1 MDEFWILLLLLLVL
15 AIIIVPII
23 SLVKIFSVGSRLE
36 DVERELKQL
45 KALGGK
51 ISSAME
57 EKVKSPSEKN
67 VIIEQPQVSE
77 VQVTKEVEVPVEKVE
92 EPLPAPVIV
101 EAQKVVPEES
111 KEELQEKVL
120 EEVIEEV
127 HETVHEE
134 IRKEIDPLPDVV
146 IPVAVEVEE
155 PEPVYLGATAQNDSE
170 VPVFTMPST
179 ESETPKTENI
189 PPRVTP
195 KKKPF
200 QKESLP
206 FRFENL
212 LSKIGIVTLVLGIAF
227 FVKYAIDKDWINEV
241 GRVAIGVLTG
251 GVLIGIAHKLRKKYD
266 VFSALMVGGGISV
279 LYITIT
285 LAFREYHL
293 FDQTLAF
300 IILIAI
306 TIFSVILSLV
316 YDRKELALFSLLG
329 GYASPLMISTGE
341 GNYVVLFSFLF
352 ILNSGM
358 LAISMRKKWG
368 IIGIVSFVCTQL
380 FYWVWLMNSFE
391 IQYTGA
397 LTFGILFFVQFYLL
411 ALFDHFLS
419 DRKISPFQVCVI
431 LANNLSL
438 FAASIYIFNE
448 TEMKVQGLITLAMA
462 FVNAIVMIALF
473 RKATVDKRLIYLII
487 SIVLSF
493 VSLAI
498 PVQLN
503 GHVITMF
510 WAAEI
515 VILLWLWQKSHIKV
529 FQVGFILI
537 SVLTLFSYFM
547 DAYHIYF
554 DLYDPL
560 PVVFNRIFMTGLV
573 VIVAFV
579 VSRFMLNKENNSANG
594 IGDVTTMKR
603 LWAIVIWGMTYLVPF
618 LEIYYQFDNS
628 TQGISGFTP
637 MMLAVYT
644 TIYVAVLSLVFRKK
658 IQEAEWGLA
667 SLFIFIVLYL
677 AVALPIMIDL
687 REDVFYTGEFIPLF
701 LTHYL
706 ALPALGYIFY
716 IAARNIHKLS
726 KQVYTLC
733 GWGLVISAVVI
744 LSVELDN
751 YIVQIWGTA
760 SNYDDL
766 LFDVH
771 TFGYPIL
778 WGILAMI
785 LMIWGLKAKEAL
797 LRQISLGFFGFIIL
811 KFYTTDIWLMSQ
823 TGRIISFVALG
834 VILLLVSFLIQKIK
848 VLIKDDEEEP
858 KETEK

>member
-1 MDEFWILLLLLLVL
+1 MDEFWILLLLLFVL

-57 EKVKSPSEKN
+57 DKVSPSSK
-67 VIIEQPQVSE
+67 
-77 VQVTKEVEVPVEKVE
+77 VEVPVEKIE
-92 EPLPAPVIV
+92 EPLQAPVIV
-101 EAQKVVPEES
+101 EIQEVSEEPKTAPHEEII
-111 KEELQEKVL
+111 KE
-120 EEVIEEV
+120 
-127 HETVHEE
+127 VHEE
-134 IRKEIDPLPDVV
+134 IVEKVHEEIHREIEPLPDVV

-155 PEPVYLGATAQNDSE
+155 PEPAYLAANAQDVSE
-170 VPVFTMPST
+170 IPVFTMPAA
-179 ESETPKTENI
+179 EAETPKTENI
-189 PPRVTP
+189 PPHVTP
-195 KKKPF
+195 TKEPVKKENKPIN
-200 QKESLP
+200 
-206 FRFENL
+206 FENL

-341 GNYVVLFSFLF
+341 GNYVVLFSFLL

-358 LAISMRKKWG
+358 LVISMRKKWG

-380 FYWVWLMNSFE
+380 FYWVWLMNNFE

-419 DRKISPFQVCVI
+419 NRKISPFQVCVI

-448 TEMKVQGLITLAMA
+448 TELKIQGLITLAMA
-462 FVNAIVMIALF
+462 FANAIVMIALF

-487 SIVLSF
+487 AIVLSF

-515 VILLWLWQKSHIKV
+515 VILLWLWQKSGIKV
-529 FQVGFILI
+529 FKVGFMLI
-537 SVLTLFSYFM
+537 SALTLISYFM

-573 VIVAFV
+573 VVAAFV
-579 VSRFMLNKENNSANG
+579 VARFMLNKESNSQDGVGNIA
-594 IGDVTTMKR
+594 TLKR
-603 LWAIVIWGMTYLVPF
+603 LWAVVIWAVTYLVPF
-618 LEIYYQFDNS
+618 LEIYYQFGSSNIE
-628 TQGISGFTP
+628 GLHEFTP
-637 MMLAVYT
+637 MMLAIYT
-644 TIYVAVLSLVFRKK
+644 TIYVAVLSVVFRKN
-658 IQEAEWGLA
+658 IQKAEWGLA
-667 SLFIFIVLYL
+667 SLFVFIVLYL
-677 AVALPIMIDL
+677 AIALPIMIDL
-687 REDVFYTGEFIPLF
+687 RDDVFYSGEFTSLF

-706 ALPALGYIFY
+706 TLPALIYIFY
-716 IAARNIHKLS
+716 IAAKNISKLS
-726 KQVYTLC
+726 KQVHAIC
-733 GWGLVISAVVI
+733 AWGLVICSVVI

-751 YIVQIWGTA
+751 AIAQLWATPN
-760 SNYDDL
+760 NYHDL
-766 LFDVH
+766 LFSVH
-771 TFGYPIL
+771 SFGYPIL

-797 LRQISLGFFGFIIL
+797 LRQISLFFFGFIIV
-811 KFYTTDIWLMSQ
+811 KFYATDIWMMSQ

>member
-1 MDEFWILLLLLLVL
+1 MDEFWILLLLLFVL

-45 KALGGK
+45 KVLGGK

-57 EKVKSPSEKN
+57 EKVKPS
-67 VIIEQPQVSE
+67 VE
-77 VQVTKEVEVPVEKVE
+77 VVVPVEKVK
-92 EPLPAPVIV
+92 EPQPSPVIV
-101 EAQKVVPEES
+101 ET
-111 KEELQEKVL
+111 QEVL
-120 EEVIEEV
+120 EEPKTEPDEEIIEKPHEEIIEEV
-127 HETVHEE
+127 HEEVHEE
-134 IRKEIDPLPDVV
+134 IEALPDVV
-146 IPVAVEVEE
+146 IPVALEVEE
-155 PEPVYLGATAQNDSE
+155 PEPAYLGANVQDDSE
-170 VPVFTMPST
+170 IPVFTMPAA
-179 ESETPKTENI
+179 EAETPKTENI

-195 KKKPF
+195 TKKPVK
-200 QKESLP
+200 KENKP
-206 FRFENL
+206 INFENL

-251 GVLIGIAHKLRKKYD
+251 GALIGIAHKLRKKYD

-293 FDQTLAF
+293 FDQTVAF

-358 LAISMRKKWG
+358 LTISTRKKWG

-380 FYWVWLMNSFE
+380 FYWVWLINSFE
-391 IQYTGA
+391 TQYTGA
-397 LTFGILFFVQFYLL
+397 LTFGVLFFVQFYLL

-419 DRKISPFQVCVI
+419 NRKISPFQVCVI

-448 TEMKVQGLITLAMA
+448 TELKVQGLITLAMA
-462 FVNAIVMIALF
+462 FINAIVMIALF
-473 RKATVDKRLIYLII
+473 RKTKVDKRLIYLII

-515 VILLWLWQKSHIKV
+515 VILLWLWQKSGIKV
-529 FQVGFILI
+529 FKVGFMLI
-537 SVLTLFSYFM
+537 SALTLISYFM

-579 VSRFMLNKENNSANG
+579 VSRFMLNKESNSENG
-594 IGDVTTMKR
+594 KGNVVALKR
-603 LWAIVIWGMTYLVPF
+603 LWAVVIWVMGYLVPF
-618 LEIYYQFDNS
+618 LEIYYQFGSSIIEGIDN
-628 TQGISGFTP
+628 FTP
-637 MMLAVYT
+637 MMLAIYT

-658 IQEAEWGLA
+658 IQETEWGLA

-687 REDVFYTGEFIPLF
+687 REHVFYTGEFTSLF

-706 ALPALGYIFY
+706 TLPALGYIFY
-716 IAARNIHKLS
+716 IAARNTHKLS

-751 YIVQIWGTA
+751 CIVHLWGTVD
-760 SNYDDL
+760 NYDDL
-766 LFDVH
+766 LFDIH

-834 VILLLVSFLIQKIK
+834 IILLLVSFLIQKIK
-848 VLIKDDEEEP
+848 VLIKDDDEEP